1 MEKYKAVIY
10 SAFVTY
16 PLLVNIPVWY
26 ILPLYIIYICIC
38 NNELYIYINCK

>member
-26 ILPLYIIYICIC
+26 ILPLYTSSTFVFATMSFIST
-38 NNELYIYINCK
+38 